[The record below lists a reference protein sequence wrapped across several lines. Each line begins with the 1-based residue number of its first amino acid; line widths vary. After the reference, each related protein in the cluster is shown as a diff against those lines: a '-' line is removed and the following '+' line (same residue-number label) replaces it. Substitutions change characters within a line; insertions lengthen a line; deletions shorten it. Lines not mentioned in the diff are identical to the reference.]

1 MKSALVV
8 DATPGARSVMAL
20 YQSPMTVGLFQR
32 AIAMSPGCLATN
44 LSVSFVNAEVKYTIS
59 AKDIQN
65 RCDPMRPF
73 PF

>member
-1 MKSALVV
+1 MPQM
-8 DATPGARSVMAL
+8 PGARSVMAL

-44 LSVSFVNAEVKYTIS
+44 LNLGFVNSGVKYKTS